1 MKVVAKPIA
10 MVCWFEKTGVPHPV
24 RFKVAE
30 DDESEKVIK
39 IDKVITVDKE
49 KLAGNPMLVFT
60 CESEINGHLK
70 PYEIKYEINTMKW
83 ILFKI

>member
-1 MKVVAKPIA
+1 MKVVAKPID
-10 MVCWFEKTGVPHPV
+10 MVAWFDKEGIHPT
-24 RFKVAE
+24 RFKIEGKDGDVVV
-30 DDESEKVIK
+30 KIGRVIK
-39 IDKVITVDKE
+39 KGSE
-49 KLAGNPMLVFT
+49 KLAGNLMLVFT